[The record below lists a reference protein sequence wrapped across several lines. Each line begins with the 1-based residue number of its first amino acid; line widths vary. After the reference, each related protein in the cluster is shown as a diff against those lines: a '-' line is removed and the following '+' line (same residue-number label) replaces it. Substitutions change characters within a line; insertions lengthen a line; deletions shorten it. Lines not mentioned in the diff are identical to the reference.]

1 MMLVSV
7 LLINIYLIVSD
18 IMKLIV
24 GIGNPGKSYE
34 NTRHNIGFMVVD
46 AYLGDVSYQEKFNAL
61 YAKKIIDEET
71 VYFLKPLTY
80 VNNSGQ
86 AVAAFM
92 NYFNIDIKDLLVIHD
107 DLDEEVGK
115 YKLKINSSSGGHN
128 GIKSII
134 SHLNSQAFLRLKIG
148 INSKYRRDTI
158 DFVLGKISKDE
169 MEVFKSNLETYKDII
184 DSFVKNGPDKTMNIY
199 NTKVRG

>member
-1 MMLVSV
+1 M
-7 LLINIYLIVSD
+7 N
-18 IMKLIV
+18 MKLIV
-24 GIGNPGKSYE
+24 GIGNPGREYE
-34 NTRHNIGFMVVD
+34 KTRHNIGFMVID
-46 AYLGDVSYQEKFNAL
+46 AYLGNVSYQEKFNAL
-61 YAKKIIDEET
+61 YTKKIIDGET

-92 NYFNIDIKDLLVIHD
+92 KYFDIDIKDILVIHD

-134 SHLNSQAFLRLKIG
+134 ACLNSQAFLRLKIG
-148 INSKYRRDTI
+148 INSKYRHDTI
-158 DFVLGKISKDE
+158 DFVLGKLSKTE
-169 MEVFKSNLETYKDII
+169 MEVFESNLDTYKNII
-184 DSFVKNGPDKTMNIY
+184 DSFIKNGPDKTMNIY
-199 NTKVRG
+199 NTRNRG

>member
-7 LLINIYLIVSD
+7 LLINIFLIVSD
-18 IMKLIV
+18 LMKLIV
-24 GIGNPGKSYE
+24 GIGNPGKEYE
-34 NTRHNIGFMVVD
+34 NTRHNVGFMVLD

-61 YAKKIIDEET
+61 YTKKIIDGET

-92 NYFNIDIKDLLVIHD
+92 KYFDIDIKDLLVIHD
-107 DLDEEVGK
+107 DLDEDVGK
-115 YKLKINSSSGGHN
+115 YKLKVNSSSGGHN

-148 INSKYRRDTI
+148 INNKFRKDTI
-158 DFVLGKISKDE
+158 DFVLGKFSKSE
-169 MEVFKSNLETYKDII
+169 MEVFKGNLETCKDII
-184 DSFVKNGPDKTMNIY
+184 DSFVKNGTDKTMNIY

>member
-1 MMLVSV
+1 
-7 LLINIYLIVSD
+7 
-18 IMKLIV
+18 MKLIV

-61 YAKKIIDEET
+61 YAKKIIDGET

-92 NYFNIDIKDLLVIHD
+92 KYYDIDIKDLLVIHD

-148 INSKYRRDTI
+148 INSEYRRDTI
-158 DFVLGKISKDE
+158 DFVLGKLSKDE
-169 MEVFKSNLETYKDII
+169 MKVFKSNLETYKDII

>member
-7 LLINIYLIVSD
+7 LLINIYLIASD

-61 YAKKIIDEET
+61 YAKKIIDGET

-92 NYFNIDIKDLLVIHD
+92 KYFNIDIKDLLVIHD

-158 DFVLGKISKDE
+158 DFVLGKLSKGE
-169 MEVFKSNLETYKDII
+169 MEVFKSNLGFRKEVD
-184 DSFVKNGPDKTMNIY
+184 
-199 NTKVRG
+199 

>member
-7 LLINIYLIVSD
+7 LLINIFLIVSD
-18 IMKLIV
+18 LMKLIV
-24 GIGNPGKSYE
+24 GIGNPGKEYE
-34 NTRHNIGFMVVD
+34 NTRHNVGFMVLD

-61 YAKKIIDEET
+61 YTKKIIDGET

-92 NYFNIDIKDLLVIHD
+92 KYFDIDIKDLLVIHD
-107 DLDEEVGK
+107 DLDEDVGK

-148 INSKYRRDTI
+148 INSEFRKDTI
-158 DFVLGKISKDE
+158 DFVLGKFSKSE
-169 MEVFKSNLETYKDII
+169 MEVFKGNLEIYKDII
-184 DSFVKNGPDKTMNIY
+184 DSFVKNGTDKTMNIY